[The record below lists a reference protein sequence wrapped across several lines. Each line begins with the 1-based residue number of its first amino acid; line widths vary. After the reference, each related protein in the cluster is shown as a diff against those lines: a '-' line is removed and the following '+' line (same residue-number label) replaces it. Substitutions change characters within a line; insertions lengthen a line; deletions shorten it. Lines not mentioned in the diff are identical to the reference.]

1 MSFGPQQP
9 SLQKFCIGI
18 DAMGSDY
25 GPEEVVAGIHRAL
38 QAVAPR
44 IQKITLLG
52 DETIVRPL
60 VDRYGLSTS
69 PLIGLQHTSEVVH
82 MDENPLQ
89 ALKHKKEASMF
100 QGIEGIQDGRWNTFL
115 SCGNT
120 GALMA
125 SSTLK
130 LRTIEGIDRP
140 SLASIIPTKTN
151 RFILIDVGANPTHE
165 AKILVHNAILGSH
178 FAQAVLQLPHPR
190 IGLLT
195 IGTEEGKG
203 DMPIQTAHTI
213 LKQCKNLSYTGLIE
227 GFDVFQGTVDVVV
240 CDGFVGNII
249 LKTCESLFLQ
259 IQSFLKE
266 KIQETCIRKL
276 GAFFC
281 QGAFQEMKKQLAPEK
296 FSGAPL
302 LGLNGW
308 VFKAHGSSK
317 AAAVAGAIQMML
329 ACIEVYPIQTVKAD
343 IHQANALFEKLSS
356 SSE

>member
-1 MSFGPQQP
+1 MSFEPKQP
-9 SLQKFCIGI
+9 PLQKFCIGI

-25 GPEEVVAGIHRAL
+25 GAEEVVAGIQRAL
-38 QAVAPR
+38 QRVASR

-52 DETIVRPL
+52 DEAIVRPL
-60 VDRYGLSTS
+60 LDRYGLSKTS
-69 PLIGLQHTSEVVH
+69 LIDLQHTSEVVH

-100 QGIEGIQDGRWNTFL
+100 QGIEGVQNGRWHAFL

-125 SSTLK
+125 GSTLK
-130 LRTIEGIDRP
+130 LRTIEGVDRP
-140 SLASIIPTKTN
+140 SLASIIPTKTS
-151 RFILIDVGANPTHE
+151 RFILIDVGANPTHD
-165 AKILVHNAILGSH
+165 AKVLVHNAILGSH
-178 FAQAVLQLPHPR
+178 FAQAVLQLQHPR

-203 DMPIQTAHTI
+203 DVPIQTAHTI

-227 GFDVFQGTVDVVV
+227 GFDIFQGTVDVVV

-266 KIQETCIRKL
+266 KLQKNHIRKF
-276 GAFFC
+276 GAFLC
-281 QGAFQEMKKQLAPEK
+281 QGAFRDMKKQLAPEK

-317 AAAVAGAIQMML
+317 AAAIAGAIQMML
-329 ACIEVYPIQTVKAD
+329 SCIELYPIQTVTAD
-343 IHQANALFEKLSS
+343 IHQANALFEKLSAS
-356 SSE
+356 SK